1 MVAAFLVFLFSFIL
15 WWYAGGRVIYIGCLL
30 GAPAQAL
37 KNKVDVFCF
46 QLGRGNKR
54 E

>member
-1 MVAAFLVFLFSFIL
+1 MVAAFLVSLFSFGGML
-15 WWYAGGRVIYIGCLL
+15 WWPGDIYRMSV